1 MQSQPQP
8 QPEENQP
15 IIQLP
20 ELTTPETQRLREDY
34 PSLEHLEAGNI
45 GPWMIE
51 RQSQLM
57 VRAKD
62 ERAGMN
68 VAKLITLAGGAV
80 GAIFYATNPL
90 AIVGG
95 MVAGVGYVWAVAQD
109 LNQTSQFAPIPFVR
123 GNLVAFLSAMGD
135 KDAREDYFASQDEL
149 TDLMFHLTPMERYEF
164 VMLQTHSQVLSS
176 LLNRIPP
183 GKRFYAYSW
192 LLNWYIQLQGR
203 FPKEAE
209 ILKHMEDISV
219 DPRVNYDVVAAL
231 QDQQKKI
238 PQLPNQNQSA
248 LPQASDGVS
257 IMGASQTQ
265 SLKDWYSSDS
275 KTIDV
280 SAQSGEQVIDQDVVT
295 HSNPQIVQIAQT
307 ILNTFRTH
315 NSPCTFVDG
324 VDGFKFW
331 RILVRPETTTK
342 IKNVIALGS
351 ELFSRLG
358 MVIPDLPKAPLISQV
373 KGGMIAVDVA
383 KDMAQWRTAYL
394 RDHILP
400 EQRGVESPV
409 KIPIGVNLAG
419 ELIELNVSA
428 HNTRSMLTGG
438 TSGGGKTAFT
448 KAAICSLICQYP
460 PSSLRLI
467 LSDVQKVDLEPF
479 RNVPHLFAPLAN
491 TPQETVE
498 ALQAAEEEM
507 NKRAPLFIEVGATN
521 IDEYNAKVP
530 KERQLPRF
538 LIFVEEIAD
547 LVLNNKWASEFNRLQ
562 QSFNQVGRKWG
573 FTLLISTQTPR
584 VEVIPP
590 HIRTLYPCFLAFMVS
605 RRVESKIILGGES
618 EDAFGLL
625 GYGDAI
631 FMTSLATERLQSLF
645 VEQEEVIAIAKRV
658 TELYGGDS
666 GSATTSSSD
675 LEQYYAY
682 LRTIRDGGD
691 CWSAFVRVHSE
702 LDQTLNADGTL
713 NALFSLLSQ
722 DAQRVRS
729 LSDGDDAPA
738 LANAWEKFEAHFF
751 LLKGYSAGSPGEKKV
766 ILQKI
771 SLESSLSTPYEG
783 ADEAIESG
791 DRVSGFQGSGESDFQ
806 GFRTSEF
813 QSLTPENKASG
824 ADLRE
829 DYLEIRELRN
839 QTPPKKKKEIIME
852 SWGYSSH
859 NYGEGDKRFLQ
870 ALEAHADE
878 WIEELARNDGLK
890 ARRIIERIWGARP
903 NDTKIYPALE
913 HKVVSLLQKLG
924 LPWE

>member
-123 GNLVAFLSAMGD
+123 GNIVAFLSAMGD

-257 IMGASQTQ
+257 IMGGTDNPPSLQDWMNAS
-265 SLKDWYSSDS
+265 DP

-280 SAQSGEQVIDQDVVT
+280 SAQSGELDEVN
-295 HSNPQIVQIAQT
+295 HPNPQIAKIARS
-307 ILNTFRTH
+307 ILKTFRIH
-315 NSPCTFVDG
+315 RSPCTFVDG

-331 RILVRPETTTK
+331 RIAVRPEQATK
-342 IKNVIALGS
+342 VKNVIALES
-351 ELFSRLG
+351 EIFSQLG
-358 MVIPDLPKAPLISQV
+358 QVIPALPKAPIISQI
-373 KGGMIAVDVA
+373 KEGLIAIDVA
-383 KDMAQWRTAYL
+383 KDMSAWRTAYL
-394 RDHILP
+394 RDYIRP
-400 EQRGVESPV
+400 EQRGVEEGV
-409 KIPIGVNLAG
+409 KIPIGVNMAG
-419 ELIELNVSA
+419 ELVELNVSA
-428 HNTRSMLTGG
+428 HNTRSMLTAGS
-438 TSGGGKTAFT
+438 SGGGKTIYA
-448 KAAICSLICQYP
+448 KAAICSLVCQYP
-460 PSSLRLI
+460 PSSVRLI
-467 LSDVQKVDLEPF
+467 LSDVQKVDFEPF
-479 RNVPHLFAPLAN
+479 RNLPHLFAPLAN
-491 TPQETVE
+491 TPEETVK
-498 ALQAAEEEM
+498 ALRLAKQEM
-507 NKRAPLFIEVGATN
+507 DRRAPLFQAVGATN
-521 IDEYNAKVP
+521 IDEYNARVP
-530 KERQLPRF
+530 KEQQLPRF
-538 LIFVEEIAD
+538 LMFVEEIAD
-547 LVLNNKWASEFNRLQ
+547 LILDGAWTEEFNLLQ
-562 QSFNQVGRKWG
+562 RDFNQVGRKWG
-573 FTLLISTQTPR
+573 FSFLPSTQSPR
-584 VEVIPP
+584 KEVIPP
-590 HIRTLYPCFLAFMVS
+590 HIRTLYPCFLAFAVS
-605 RRVESKIILGGES
+605 RKVESQIILGGECD
-618 EDAFGLL
+618 DAFGLL

-631 FMTSLATERLQSLF
+631 FMTPLATERLQTLL
-645 VEQEEVIAIAKRV
+645 VEPEEVIAIANRV
-658 TELYGGDS
+658 AELYGSDS
-666 GSATTSSSD
+666 GAATPPD
-675 LEQYYAY
+675 LTQYYAY
-682 LRTIRDGGD
+682 LQTIRDGGD
-691 CWSAFVRVHSE
+691 CWSAFVRTHSE
-702 LDQTLNADGTL
+702 LDQTLNTDGAL
-713 NALFSLLSQ
+713 NTLFSLLSQ

-813 QSLTPENKASG
+813 QGLTPENKASG